1 VNIRS
6 QYFKPNLKR
15 EKKMR
20 ALDTQEINVV
30 AGGCGPGMFDG
41 LAEAVTLLF
50 GVSVGA
56 AFVVGIASV
65 YAYQYT
71 STYFKN

>member
-1 VNIRS
+1 
-6 QYFKPNLKR
+6 
-15 EKKMR
+15 MR
-20 ALDTQEINVV
+20 TLTTQEIKI
-30 AGGCGPGMFDG
+30 ASGGCGPGMFDG
-41 LAEAVTLLF
+41 LVEAAVILF

-71 STYFKN
+71 STYLKD